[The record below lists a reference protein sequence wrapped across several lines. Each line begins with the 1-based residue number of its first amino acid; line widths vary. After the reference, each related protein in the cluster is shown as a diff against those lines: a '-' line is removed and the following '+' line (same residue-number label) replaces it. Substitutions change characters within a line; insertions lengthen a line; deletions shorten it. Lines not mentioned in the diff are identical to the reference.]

1 MMESRTAPNHIS
13 VASEQLTMM
22 RHSTAHLMASAIQR
36 LWPEAKFGVGPAI
49 SSGFYYDVDLPTSI
63 TPKDLEALEKMMR
76 DLKKQRLPYERI
88 EVPINEA
95 VEEMRRRNQPYK
107 VELLD
112 LLRQKGSTAVAEA
125 TGDED
130 AVGAVSDGS
139 SVVTVSLYKL
149 GDFIDLCRGPHLT
162 NTGEVGEFKLT
173 GIAGAYWRGNAKNP
187 QLQRIYGIVFAS
199 KEELKEYLQLL
210 EEAKKRDHRRI
221 GQELDLFC
229 FSELV
234 GSGLPLFTAKGTL
247 IRRLVESFVQSLQ
260 EPHGYHRVQIPHITK
275 IDLYKKSGHW
285 EKFKNDLFHVSSKG
299 GEEFCIKPMNCPHH
313 IEIYAARQR
322 SYRDLPIRLSEV
334 TSVYRDELPG
344 TLQGLS
350 RVRMITQDDGHVF
363 CTPEQVT
370 EEALK
375 IFSIINDFYKAF
387 KMDLSVRLS
396 LWDESKPE
404 KYLGG
409 PEIWNNAEEQL
420 RQVLRMAEA
429 KWVEE
434 KGEAAFYGPKIDFI
448 VKDVLQRSWQLAT
461 IQLDF
466 NLPQRFDLHY
476 VSPDGEH
483 ARPAMLHRA
492 ILGAVERFMAILIEH
507 FAGAFPVWLS
517 PVQAVLIPIA
527 DRHMDYVYDVRN
539 RLSAFSTPENLG
551 AIRVEIDDSRESMQ
565 KKIRNAQLQK
575 VPYMLI
581 VGDREL
587 EQEGVS
593 VRLRHG
599 KDLGL
604 VSISALIDRMSSEIK
619 TRQDTTD

>member
-1 MMESRTAPNHIS
+1 MMESTTASNRIS
-13 VASEQLTMM
+13 DAGEREMLL
-22 RHSTAHLMASAIQR
+22 RHSTAHLMAAAIQR

-49 SSGFYYDVDLPTSI
+49 SSGFYYDIDLPVTI
-63 TPKDLEALEKMMR
+63 TPKDLEAVEKMMR
-76 DLKKQRLPYERI
+76 ELKKQRLPYERI

-95 VEEMRRRNQPYK
+95 IEEMERRKQPYK

-112 LLRQKGSTAVAEA
+112 LLRRKGSTAVAEA

-130 AVGAVSDGS
+130 AVGVVSDDS
-139 SVVTVSLYKL
+139 SVLTVSLYKL
-149 GDFIDLCRGPHLT
+149 GEFLDLCRGPHVT
-162 NTGEVGEFKLT
+162 NTGQIGEFKLT

-187 QLQRIYGIVFAS
+187 QLQRIYGIVFPT
-199 KEELKEYLQLL
+199 KEELKQYLQLL
-210 EEAKKRDHRRI
+210 EEARKRDHRRI

-260 EPHGYHRVQIPHITK
+260 EPYGYHRVYIPHITK

-285 EKFKNDLFHVSSKG
+285 DKFKNDLFHVTSKG

-313 IEIYAARQR
+313 IQIYASRQR
-322 SYRDLPIRLSEV
+322 SYRDLPIRISEV

-387 KMDLSVRLS
+387 KMELSIRLS

-409 PEIWNNAEEQL
+409 PEIWNTAQEQL
-420 RQVLRMAEA
+420 RQVLRLANVE
-429 KWVEE
+429 WVEE

-466 NLPQRFDLHY
+466 NLPERFDLHY
-476 VSPDGEH
+476 VSPDGEQ

-492 ILGAVERFMAILIEH
+492 ILGALERFMAILIEH
-507 FAGAFPVWLS
+507 YAGAFPVWLS

-581 VGDREL
+581 VGDREV
-587 EQEGVS
+587 ENEGVS
-593 VRLRHG
+593 VRLRNG

-619 TRQDTTD
+619 TRQDITH